1 MFIFRKLLMD
11 IRSRKDLIYYYAIF
25 DLKSNTARTFFGF
38 LWWIIDPII
47 YMGMFYLL
55 VQVIL
60 GRGGPNYGIFLF
72 VALIPLK
79 WTVSTM
85 VESTTTIT
93 SKSAVLQQIYV
104 PKIVFI
110 VITILKN
117 LFKFAF
123 GVIALILF
131 LIVYHVPFSAYMLY
145 LIPIIV
151 VQFVFLLAIST
162 ILAHLGVYFRDI
174 KNMMSYIARAL
185 FYLSPVMYALDGLS
199 ETLKSAL
206 YVNPMTTF
214 MVSYRNVLLYQQQP
228 SWLGLLI
235 ILLVSIVV
243 LYIGLKLLFKYD
255 KEYAKVV

>member
-79 WTVSTM
+79 WTISTL
-85 VESTTTIT
+85 VEGTSAIT
-93 SKSAVLQQIYV
+93 SKASILQQIYV
-104 PKIVFI
+104 PKIVF
-110 VITILKN
+110 VVVSVLKN
-117 LFKFAF
+117 LIKF
-123 GVIALILF
+123 VIGLAALVVFLVIYRVNFSIYMLEIVGILF
-131 LIVYHVPFSAYMLY
+131 SHFL
-145 LIPIIV
+145 
-151 VQFVFLLAIST
+151 FLLA
-162 ILAHLGVYFRDI
+162 LATLVAHFGVYFRDL
-174 KNMMSYIARAL
+174 KNLMQYICRAMY
-185 FYLSPVMYALDGLS
+185 YLSPVMFALDSLS
-199 ETLKSAL
+199 PSIQKWL
-206 YVNPMTTF
+206 YLNPLTVFIT
-214 MVSYRNVLLYQQQP
+214 SYRNVLLNQQHAD
-228 SWLGLLI
+228 WIGLGVMSFISL
-235 ILLVSIVV
+235 ILLY
-243 LYIGLKLLFKYD
+243 LGLKLLFKYD